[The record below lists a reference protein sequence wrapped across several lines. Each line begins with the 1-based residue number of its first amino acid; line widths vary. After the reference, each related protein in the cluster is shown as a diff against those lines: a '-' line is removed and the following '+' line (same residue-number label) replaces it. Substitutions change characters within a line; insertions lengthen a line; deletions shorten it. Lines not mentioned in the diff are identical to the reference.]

1 MWSAVGI
8 VDAEYGLL
16 YCCCFADVVVALV
29 VVYAC
34 VGECA
39 CTTVV
44 FWLQIAVHS
53 CEQTSSLGGRE
64 PNRRCTS
71 GWLVVS
77 ARLINA
83 TLDLKEDFDPL

>member
-1 MWSAVGI
+1 MGI
-8 VDAEYGLL
+8 VSTLNT
-16 YCCCFADVVVALV
+16 CCCIVVAAVVDALV
-29 VVYAC
+29 LVCAC

-53 CEQTSSLGGRE
+53 CEQTSCLGGRA
-64 PNRRCTS
+64 PSRRCAS
-71 GWLVVS
+71 GWLIVY
-77 ARLINA
+77 ARLVYA